1 MTAWRWALLSLVA
14 AGGIALRVHDVS
26 RIFLWSD
33 ENWAFNERVYGN
45 PPLPVFD
52 FAFWVQRESGNFKW
66 GWPAVIWETCRI
78 FGGTIGIARAPSVMA
93 GGAAVLLI
101 FFLVYRLLAD
111 WQLADRFAGERFY
124 PAIFAAILA
133 ATAINPLELSQ
144 RTYSYG
150 AVPAL
155 TAALLLAHFSVRRA
169 IAEANTG
176 NGSLL
181 RAIGFYA
188 VAASVGVTIHASLV
202 VLVGISG
209 VFLAADL
216 VLTWSLRTRGQNLKI
231 VGFAAAAAPLFLLAL
246 YLTHADP
253 HSGYR
258 YYLHQYYHPTSHR
271 AIVPLIKHAYDLCV
285 YQVNLFYN
293 TSLYWPERLNPVLL
307 PLVLVCLLG
316 WRLAAMGR
324 FGPAV
329 RQLAWMGITLVALLA
344 VLSMSIFRYFPFGG
358 LRQTIFLSPLF
369 LSFTALGFWSLRA
382 TPIAKAVGV
391 LVAVFYLAMWGIN
404 LPRFYRERVST
415 YTTADIVETWK
426 ANGKLP
432 LYCWTCYD
440 EIRYA
445 VKDYPDIHVTPIE
458 NGRLPQAP
466 YFLVLTLGP
475 LEPRYSYFQYFGMVP
490 PLLEKAGEMAV
501 NVVERPAAH
510 QDGWECRCLYFPPD
524 GLWMYKVEAK

>member
-1 MTAWRWALLSLVA
+1 MTAWRCAVLSLVVA
-14 AGGIALRVHDVS
+14 CGIGLRFYGVS
-26 RIFLWSD
+26 QVFQWSD
-33 ENWAFNERVYGN
+33 ENWAFNERVYAN
-45 PPLPVFD
+45 PPQPVFD

-66 GWPAVIWETCRI
+66 GWPAIVWATCRI
-78 FGGTIGIARAPSVMA
+78 FGGTIGIARAPSAIA

-101 FFLVYRLLAD
+101 FFLVYRLLAE
-111 WQLADRFAGERFY
+111 RFAGDGFY
-124 PAIFAAILA
+124 PAIFAAALA
-133 ATAINPLELSQ
+133 AIAINPLELSQ

-155 TAALLLAHFSVRRA
+155 TAALLLAHFAVQRA
-169 IAEANTG
+169 IAEANAG
-176 NGSLL
+176 NGLLL
-181 RAIGFYA
+181 RAIGLYS

-202 VLVGISG
+202 VVVGVSG
-209 VFLAADL
+209 VFLAANML
-216 VLTWSLRTRGQNLKI
+216 LTRSHRTRAQNIKI
-231 VGFAAAAAPLFLLAL
+231 LGFACGAAPLFLLAL

-253 HSGYR
+253 RSGYR
-258 YYLHQYYHPTSHR
+258 YYLHQFYHPASYR

-316 WRLAAMGR
+316 WTLAAFGR

-329 RQLAWMGITLVALLA
+329 RQLAWMGITLIALLA
-344 VLSMSIFRYFPFGG
+344 VLSTSIFRYFPFGG

-369 LSFTALGFWSLRA
+369 LSFTALGFWSLRGNS
-382 TPIAKAVGV
+382 IARAAGILIGV
-391 LVAVFYLAMWGIN
+391 SYLAMWGIN
-404 LPRFYRERVST
+404 LPRFYQERAAT
-415 YTTADIVETWK
+415 YSTADIVDTWK
-426 ANGKLP
+426 TNGKLP

-445 VKDYPDIHVTPIE
+445 VKGYPDIPVTAIE

-475 LEPRYSYFQYFGMVP
+475 LEPRYSYFSYFGVVP
-490 PLLEKAGEMAV
+490 PLLAEAGQKAT
-501 NVVERPAAH
+501 NVMERPAAH
-510 QDGWECRCLYFPPD
+510 QDGWKCRCLYFPPD
-524 GLWMYKVEAK
+524 GLWMYRVEAK

>member
-1 MTAWRWALLSLVA
+1 MTMWRWALLSLVV
-14 AGGIALRVHDVS
+14 AGGIALRFHDVS
-26 RIFLWSD
+26 RVFLWSD

-66 GWPAVIWETCRI
+66 GWPAIVWETCRL
-78 FGGTIGIARAPSVMA
+78 FGGTLGIARAPSVIA

-101 FFLVYRLLAD
+101 FLLLYRLLTE
-111 WQLADRFAGERFY
+111 RFAGERFY
-124 PAIFAAILA
+124 PAIFAAVLA
-133 ATAINPLELSQ
+133 AIAVNPLELSQ

-155 TAALLLAHFSVRRA
+155 TVALLLAHFAVLRA
-169 IAEANTG
+169 IEELDGG
-176 NGSLL
+176 NGRLL
-181 RAIGFYA
+181 RAIGLYA
-188 VAASVGVTIHASLV
+188 VAASAGVTIHASLV
-202 VLVGISG
+202 VLVGVSG
-209 VFLAADL
+209 VFLAAH
-216 VLTWSLRTRGQNLKI
+216 VLLTFSRRTRPQNLRI
-231 VGFAAAAAPLFLLAL
+231 LGFAGGAAPLFLLAL

-253 HSGYR
+253 RSGYR
-258 YYLHQYYHPTSHR
+258 YYLRQFYHPASYR
-271 AIVPLIKHAYDLCV
+271 AIVPLLKHAYDLCA

-307 PLVLVCLLG
+307 PLVLICVLG
-316 WRLAAMGR
+316 WTLAALGR

-329 RQLAWMGITLVALLA
+329 RQLAWMGITLVVLLA
-344 VLSMSIFRYFPFGG
+344 VLSTSIFRYFPFGG

-382 TPIAKAVGV
+382 KPIGKAAGI
-391 LVAVFYLAMWGIN
+391 LIAVFYLAMWGVN

-415 YTTADIVETWK
+415 YTTADIVNTWN

-445 VKDYPDIHVTPIE
+445 VKDYPDVHVTSIE
-458 NGRLPQAP
+458 NGQLPQAP

-490 PLLEKAGEMAV
+490 PLLAKAGQTTT
-501 NVVERPAAH
+501 NVMERAAAH
-510 QDGWECRCLYFPPD
+510 QDGWQCRCLYFPPD